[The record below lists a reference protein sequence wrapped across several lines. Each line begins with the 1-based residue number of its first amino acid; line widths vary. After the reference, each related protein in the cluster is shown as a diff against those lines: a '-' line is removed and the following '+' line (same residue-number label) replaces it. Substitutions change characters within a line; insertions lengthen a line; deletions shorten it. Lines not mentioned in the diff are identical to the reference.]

1 MFINGRLD
9 VISIFSRYNL
19 TVDKDS
25 LYDENVSSV
34 IFVEFSTA
42 AFRFGHTLV
51 ASLIR
56 LYRNLTEE
64 RLDKHFFD
72 TETIRRAPKMGDIFF
87 RQFAIKLKNSRY
99 FY

>member
-1 MFINGRLD
+1 MD
-9 VISIFSRYNL
+9 Q
-19 TVDKDS
+19 DS

-56 LYRNLTEE
+56 LYRNLAEE

-72 TETIRRAPKMGDIFF
+72 TDVIRKSPKMGEIFY
-87 RQFAIKLKNSRY
+87 RSFAIESEKSRANQLQRY
-99 FY
+99 QIFQSESNQTFSVP